1 MKHDT
6 VYNHSHNMIYVRSQD
21 DLIYVICQN
30 EEQEKQVV
38 ERMNTDKCILED
50 YEVWEDERVILTFR
64 VLDEYDIKS
73 TDLN

>member
-21 DLIYVICQN
+21 DLIYIICQN

-38 ERMNTDKCILED
+38 ERMNTDKCVLED
-50 YEVWEDERVILTFR
+50 YEVWEDDRVIMKWKDKWNLNTF
-64 VLDEYDIKS
+64 
-73 TDLN
+73 N